1 MNTDYKLKDNVPLR
15 PMEKNDWFASWFD
28 TNYYHLLYKNRN
40 DDEARLLIE
49 HLVGYLN
56 LAPNSKVLDLACG
69 KGRHSI
75 TLNELGFDVLGIDL
89 SSNSIE
95 EAKQFENETLHFDV
109 CDMRN
114 SFTKDRFDIV
124 FNLFTSFGYFDNKS
138 DNEKVIVAVQEMLK
152 NDGILVID
160 FMNSRRV
167 INSLVESETKV
178 VDPIEFKITRNYDGR
193 HIFKHINFDD
203 AGVKHS
209 YTERVQTLMLEDF
222 EALLTKN
229 GFNILS
235 TFGDFDLNG
244 FQEETS
250 DRLILVAKKK

>member
-1 MNTDYKLKDNVPLR
+1 
-15 PMEKNDWFASWFD
+15 MEKNDWFASWFD

-114 SFTKDRFDIV
+114 SFTKNTFDVV

-138 DNEKVIVAVQEMLK
+138 DNEKVIVV
-152 NDGILVID
+152 
-160 FMNSRRV
+160 
-167 INSLVESETKV
+167 
-178 VDPIEFKITRNYDGR
+178 
-193 HIFKHINFDD
+193 
-203 AGVKHS
+203 
-209 YTERVQTLMLEDF
+209 
-222 EALLTKN
+222 
-229 GFNILS
+229 
-235 TFGDFDLNG
+235 
-244 FQEETS
+244 
-250 DRLILVAKKK
+250 

>member
-1 MNTDYKLKDNVPLR
+1 MG
-15 PMEKNDWFASWFD
+15 KNDWFASWFD

-49 HLVGYLN
+49 HLVSHLD
-56 LAPNSKVLDLACG
+56 LAPNSKALDLACG

-75 TLNELGFDVLGIDL
+75 TLNELGFDVLGVDL
-89 SSNSIE
+89 SSNSIQ

-109 CDMRN
+109 RDMRDAFTKN
-114 SFTKDRFDIV
+114 SFDAV

-138 DNEKVIVAVQEMLK
+138 DNEKVIVAMHEMLK
-152 NDGILVID
+152 DDGILVID

-167 INSLVESETKV
+167 IDSLVESETKV
-178 VDPIEFKITRNYDGR
+178 VDPIEFKITRNYDGD
-193 HIFKHINFDD
+193 HIFKHIKFEDE
-203 AGVKHS
+203 GVEHS
-209 YTERVQTLMLEDF
+209 YTERVQALMLNDF
-222 EALLTKN
+222 EALLTEN

-244 FQEETS
+244 FQEDTS
-250 DRLILVAKKK
+250 DRLILVAEKK